1 MERVHKV
8 LILVYQKAI
17 GKLSITEFHKAE
29 RECLFRATITRSIC
43 LNVQWYT
50 FIHLNAES
58 INVILGVTFI
68 LKETSSLYLHPDP
81 CIDIPIS
88 QRKKKSLD
96 SATAAASSATTV
108 SSVLRVLVI
117 TSADAFLFFVKSK
130 MNFNNRA
137 GVSFLKKLPSDSVD
151 YLPLPS
157 AFAEKYLEKG
167 NNKKQTLVLE
177 PKSAVKWS
185 VKYFKIEDKY
195 YFMDGWIKFIK
206 DNRLQVG
213 DFLVFRLLAASPKSI
228 FQVIFYAPNGCL
240 KHPVTSTGNF
250 SLNRKDSRPLV
261 VYEGTGKKRIGK
273 EETSG
278 DDDDSNKL
286 LTKVLRKSS
295 LHRLPMNKG
304 FWKANG
310 LHQYEYMRLRTDKE
324 GKIWKVEVRK
334 YGRMKYLF
342 LTRGWN
348 DFWNDKKL
356 EIGNILRFSHVKD
369 NLFHVHVIK
378 RQKGK
383 KTSRRNA
390 SIEDEG

>member
-1 MERVHKV
+1 MR
-8 LILVYQKAI
+8 
-17 GKLSITEFHKAE
+17 
-29 RECLFRATITRSIC
+29 
-43 LNVQWYT
+43 
-50 FIHLNAES
+50 
-58 INVILGVTFI
+58 
-68 LKETSSLYLHPDP
+68 
-81 CIDIPIS
+81 IS
-88 QRKKKSLD
+88 QRKKKSSD
-96 SATAAASSATTV
+96 SATAAASSATAV
-108 SSVLRVLVI
+108 S
-117 TSADAFLFFVKSK
+117 
-130 MNFNNRA
+130 
-137 GVSFLKKLPSDSVD
+137 SVD

-157 AFAEKYLEKG
+157 AFAKKYLEKG

-240 KHPVTSTGNF
+240 KHPVSSTGNF
-250 SLNRKDSRPLV
+250 PFNRSDRRPLV
-261 VYEGTGKKRIGK
+261 VYEVTGKNSIGEK
-273 EETSG
+273 ETSG
-278 DDDDSNKL
+278 DDTDDDKNDDGYDDDDSSHKL

-295 LHRLPMNKG
+295 LHRLPINKG

-310 LHQYEYMRLRTDKE
+310 LHRYECMRLRTDQE

-378 RQKGK
+378 GKKGK
-383 KTSRRNA
+383 TIKKKRFN
-390 SIEDEG
+390 